1 MPTNTVELLSLE
13 PALAARRLSRA
24 ADPEWMADFLRSLDL
39 GATRADLARVL
50 KVWGLSQANAAELFG
65 VSRQAVGMWLQRG
78 LPADRL
84 AAVAELAA
92 ATDLLARHLKAGR
105 IPAVVRR
112 PAQRLNGKSLLDLV
126 GEGRTYDVL
135 TACRQMFGFAGVQTG

>member
-1 MPTNTVELLSLE
+1 MP
-13 PALAARRLSRA
+13 PR
-24 ADPEWMADFLRSLDL
+24 
-39 GATRADLARVL
+39 
-50 KVWGLSQANAAELFG
+50 LFG

-92 ATDLLARHLKAGR
+92 ATDILVRHLKAGR

-112 PAQRLNGKSLLDLV
+112 PAHWLNGKSLLALV
-126 GEGRTYDVL
+126 GEGRTNDVL
-135 TACRQMFGFAGVQTG
+135 VACRRMFSFAGAQTG